1 MRHRQN
7 LLQLPSIN
15 LRGYRFWGG
24 PQSFHGVCAY
34 TWKFL
39 LGGGNPIVLQFLNV
53 SAIFDPSILNW
64 LTLILTLAHT
74 SCMYSDGTVHIK
86 AFLNSTT
93 NGPCTTFLLPTVFSE
108 QATCVGW
115 WQIHSFLLASKLR
128 WIITPQHFRQQ
139 IIRVR
144 IFFKRRY
151 ENHSNLEK
159 PMNLQSR

>member
-24 PQSFHGVCAY
+24 PQSFHGVCAN
-34 TWKFL
+34 TWSSFWV
-39 LGGGNPIVLQFLNV
+39 GNPIVLQFLNV

-74 SCMYSDGTVHIK
+74 SCMYSDGTVHIE

-93 NGPCTTFLLPTVFSE
+93 NGPCTTFLL
-108 QATCVGW
+108 
-115 WQIHSFLLASKLR
+115 
-128 WIITPQHFRQQ
+128 
-139 IIRVR
+139 
-144 IFFKRRY
+144 FFFWT
-151 ENHSNLEK
+151 SNLRGMMANTQFSASIKTALNHHPTTLPTTNYQSTNMLQTTLWK
-159 PMNLQSR
+159 PFQSRKAHEFAE